1 MGHGIIMGQSYWAGL
16 TLCGTLIVA
25 IGAQNAYVLA
35 QSLRR
40 EHHLAIAM
48 LCILFDAVL
57 ITAGVAGAATLAA
70 HWSWLPVI
78 LRWAGILF
86 LLVYGLQAGYRAIF
100 QQESLDGASAAPVSL
115 GTALATT
122 TAVTWLNPHVYLD
135 TLLLMGSV
143 GIQQAQPGYFVGGAV
158 TASASWFMLL
168 SLGGAA
174 LAPWL
179 QRPVVWRAIDALV
192 AVTML
197 GMALRL
203 LWSA

>member
-1 MGHGIIMGQSYWAGL
+1 MDQVLGQSYWNGL
-16 TLCGTLIVA
+16 TLCGSLIVA
-25 IGAQNAYVLA
+25 IGAQNAYLLA

-40 EHHLAIAM
+40 EHHLAIAA
-48 LCILFDAVL
+48 LCILFDAIL
-57 ITAGVAGAATLAA
+57 ITAGVAGAATLAT
-70 HWSWLPVI
+70 HWSWLPEV
-78 LRWAGILF
+78 LRWAGVAF
-86 LLVYGLQAGYRAIF
+86 LMGYGLQAGYRALF
-100 QQESLDGASAAPVSL
+100 QQEGLNDLSASPVSL
-115 GTALATT
+115 ASALATT

-143 GIQQAQPGYFVGGAV
+143 GVQQAQPGHFVGGAI

-179 QRPVVWRAIDALV
+179 QRAVVWRAIDALV
-192 AVTML
+192 AITML
-197 GMALRL
+197 SMAVRL